1 MTTPETQQHILTVTQ
16 LNRFIRNWLEQDMG
30 TIQVEGE
37 ISNLTQAAS
46 GHCYF
51 TLKDSSAQL
60 RCVFFRNRHFTNQT
74 PPQNGQLIIAQGK
87 LSLYEA
93 RGDYQLI
100 IDVIEEAGVGELYR
114 AFQLLKTKLAALGLF
129 DAERKKPIPSIPH
142 CIGIVTS
149 PKGAALHDIM
159 TTITRRYPLAQTR
172 LYPSDV
178 QGAQAASQLIQA
190 IAQANH
196 DAQCDVIILAR
207 GGGSMEDLWSFNHEA
222 LAHAIANSQ
231 IPIVSGIGHETDFT
245 IADFVADFRAATPT
259 GAAEQVTPDWKKLE
273 QQFQTLG
280 ERLRLAMMRFLKEKQ
295 QQLAYEA
302 QKIGSPK
309 RLIETHEQ
317 TLDYLTRQL
326 NQLMTFFMT
335 QKKHSLSALIQ
346 SLESHSPLATLA
358 RGYAVATKEHKLLFT
373 TENLAIN
380 DTIDVQLARGQLTC
394 TINKILP

>member
-1 MTTPETQQHILTVTQ
+1 MTTPTTQQHILTVTQ

-30 TIQVEGE
+30 TIHVEGE

-51 TLKDSSAQL
+51 TLKDTSAQL
-60 RCVFFRNRHFTNQT
+60 RCVFFRNRHFTNQA
-74 PPQNGQLIIAQGK
+74 PPKNGQLIIAQGK

-178 QGAQAASQLIQA
+178 QGAQATSQLIQA

-259 GAAEQVTPDWKKLE
+259 AAAEQVTPDWKKLE

-280 ERLRLAMMRFLKEKQ
+280 ERLRLAMMRFLREKQ
-295 QQLAYEA
+295 QQLTYEA

-335 QKKHSLSALIQ
+335 QKKHTLSALIQ